1 MIDIRTYAPPSPL
14 LKNRVD
20 PSPKN
25 RHGMGTMMYMS
36 AAAQVQERQQRGHR
50 ELVLV
55 TEQDII
61 KLTVTC

>member
-1 MIDIRTYAPPSPL
+1 MCIRANVHVIVYYFSEGKNIIKFTTYAPPSPL

-36 AAAQVQERQQRGHR
+36 AAAQV
-50 ELVLV
+50 
-55 TEQDII
+55 
-61 KLTVTC
+61 